1 MFKFNNVVEQVLL
14 LGLLPILGGSRNL
27 LTAVIV
33 TAVFVLIALLSRMI
47 SRIIKI
53 EALADSHWIFLL
65 AFGISIAYVCY
76 LATAYLYPEV
86 YQYSGM
92 YILLVGVTP
101 LTYIGCKEEVSF
113 SSLWKKINVFFVAI
127 LLVAFFRELIGF
139 GSIVGRDLMEVG
151 FAPLSIFGQ
160 SAGGFVI
167 LGTIWILFR
176 LLAVLGKINLEY
188 FQLEGAEMNE

>member
-53 EALADSHWIFLL
+53 EALADAHWIFLL

>member
-1 MFKFNNVVEQVLL
+1 MFKFNNMVEQVLL

-53 EALADSHWIFLL
+53 EALADAHWIFLL
-65 AFGISIAYVCY
+65 AFGISIAYICY

-92 YILLVGVTP
+92 YILLVGVSP
-101 LTYIGCKEEVSF
+101 LTYIGCKEEISF
-113 SSLWKKINVFFVAI
+113 SSLWKKINIFFVTI
-127 LLVAFFRELIGF
+127 LLVAFIRELLGF
-139 GSIVGRDLMEVG
+139 GSIVGRDLLEVG
-151 FAPLSIFGQ
+151 FAPLSTFQKAPGAFI
-160 SAGGFVI
+160 I
-167 LGTIWILFR
+167 LGTIWILIRF
-176 LLAVLGKINLEY
+176 AIAKNIIDKSMFELE
-188 FQLEGAEMNE
+188 EAAGNE